1 MVSFLLNMTILFRN
15 QKEKSTKKKN
25 QTINQQN
32 KTQKVL
38 NALYFCLKRVTTSG
52 KFEYVP
58 VYVLFSASV
67 EKKSV
72 ECEERSHLS
81 YRERALFRAVF
92 M

>member
-1 MVSFLLNMTILFRN
+1 MVSFLFNMTILFRN
-15 QKEKSTKKKN
+15 EKEKSTKNKQTNNKK
-25 QTINQQN
+25 
-32 KTQKVL
+32 KKPQKVL
-38 NALYFCLKRVTTSG
+38 NALYFCLKRVTTSR

-58 VYVLFSASV
+58 VYILFSASV
-67 EKKSV
+67 EKKGV